1 MKAHRSTFGCELKI
15 ERKNDLSLRLL
26 EIFNAVM
33 LCRTTVGAAE
43 EMGISQPAVSNAVR
57 ALEKQLG
64 FLLFERANRQLTPT
78 EEAHLL
84 LKEIEPLFGMLRD
97 IEHEVRDLRD
107 GRSGRLRLIAT
118 PPLGHTAVPVALKRF
133 LADRPNVR
141 VNYDIRRLETV
152 IQSVEKGAAD
162 IGFVLG
168 VKHHPSLAV
177 MPLYESDMVCVMP
190 ASHPLADK
198 SVITPS
204 DIAGHTFIGL
214 ETSLG
219 ATVKAAFD
227 RAGVPHVADVKVRYC
242 HTACVLANAGIG
254 VTVVDPFSAQFTQVF
269 DIAVRRFEPTTAVVA
284 AAISRQDT
292 PLSLLAD
299 ALIKELQACFSDKD
313 QGWG

>member
-1 MKAHRSTFGCELKI
+1 MKI

-33 LCRTTVGAAE
+33 RFRTTVGAAE
-43 EMGISQPAVSNAVR
+43 AIGISQPAVSNAVR
-57 ALEKQLG
+57 TLEKQLG

-78 EEAHLL
+78 EEAHVL

-97 IEHEVRDLRD
+97 IEQEVRGLRD
-107 GRSGRLRLIAT
+107 ARSGRLRLIST
-118 PPLGHTAVPVALKRF
+118 PPLGHTAVPIALKHF

-152 IQSVEKGAAD
+152 IQSVEKGAAE

-168 VKHHPSLAV
+168 VQHHPTLSV
-177 MPLYESDMVCVMP
+177 MPLHESDMVCVMP
-190 ASHPLADK
+190 ANHALADK
-198 SVITPS
+198 PVITPA
-204 DIAGHTFIGL
+204 DISGYNLIGL

-227 RAGVPHVADVKVRYC
+227 RAGVPHIASVKVRYC

-254 VTVVDPFSAQFTQVF
+254 VTVVDPFSAHFTQSF
-269 DIAVRRFEPTTAVVA
+269 DIAIRPFEPTTKVIA
-284 AAISRQDT
+284 AAISRRDT

-299 ALIKELQACFSDKD
+299 ALIQELRTYFADTYAK
-313 QGWG
+313 GR

>member
-1 MKAHRSTFGCELKI
+1 MKI

-33 LCRTTVGAAE
+33 HCRTTVDAAE
-43 EMGISQPAVSNAVR
+43 EIGISQPAVSNAIR

-97 IEHEVRDLRD
+97 IEHEVRDMRD
-107 GRSGRLRLIAT
+107 TRSGRLRLIAT
-118 PPLGHTAVPVALKRF
+118 PPLGHTAVPVALKQF

-141 VNYDIRRLETV
+141 VNFDVRRLETV
-152 IQSVEKGAAD
+152 IQSVEKGASE

-168 VKHHPSLAV
+168 VKHHPSLNV
-177 MPLYESDMVCVMP
+177 MPLYESDMVCVTP
-190 ASHPLADK
+190 ARHPLAEK
-198 SVITPS
+198 AVITPA
-204 DIAGHTFIGL
+204 DIAGHTLIGL
-214 ETSLG
+214 ETALG

-227 RAGVPHVADVKVRYC
+227 RAGVPHEAGVKVRYC

-254 VTVVDPFSAQFTQVF
+254 VAVVDPFSARFTQVF
-269 DIAVRRFEPTTAVVA
+269 DVAIRPFEPTTKVIA
-284 AAISRQDT
+284 AALSRQDT

-299 ALIKELQACFSDKD
+299 ALISELKVYFASEDA
-313 QGWG
+313 GLG